1 MEIKTKQLKRV
12 DIIELYGRVDSNSA
26 AQLEDAF
33 KAITSEKRFRI
44 VVDMEHLEYISSRG
58 LRALITA
65 LKETRRWNRGDVRLC
80 CIPQRIKLD
89 VFDLTGLTPLFKIY
103 SSSVEAV
110 GSF

>member
-1 MEIKTKQLKRV
+1 
-12 DIIELYGRVDSNSA
+12 
-26 AQLEDAF
+26 
-33 KAITSEKRFRI
+33 
-44 VVDMEHLEYISSRG
+44 
-58 LRALITA
+58 
-65 LKETRRWNRGDVRLC
+65 VRLC